1 MVLDG
6 EVLIA
11 VTSGD
16 VDAVKAWLAAD
27 PSRDVNDFC
36 QEVSMDSGK
45 PTMLHSVI
53 AYVLGAGRTD
63 GRARPRREPIL
74 QQLRFRRTIPILKK
88 RAAAYRSIVF
98 LCKLGD
104 NGVVWKIL
112 EFWQA
117 TQ

>member
-53 AYVLGAGRTD
+53 AYVLGAGRTI
-63 GRARPRREPIL
+63 ARPRASKT
-74 QQLRFRRTIPILKK
+74 RTDTP
-88 RAAAYRSIVF
+88 
-98 LCKLGD
+98 
-104 NGVVWKIL
+104 
-112 EFWQA
+112 
-117 TQ
+117 TT

>member
-36 QEVSMDSGK
+36 QDGTAVAAPWGS
-45 PTMLHSVI
+45 
-53 AYVLGAGRTD
+53 AGR
-63 GRARPRREPIL
+63 
-74 QQLRFRRTIPILKK
+74 F
-88 RAAAYRSIVF
+88 
-98 LCKLGD
+98 
-104 NGVVWKIL
+104 N
-112 EFWQA
+112 
-117 TQ
+117 

>member
-1 MVLDG
+1 MSQAYVKMVLDG

-53 AYVLGAGRTD
+53 AYVLGAGRTEARVAMIRWLLANGAD
-63 GRARPRREPIL
+63 PGVHREPVRARDAVSHGGCGAI
-74 QQLRFRRTIPILKK
+74 
-88 RAAAYRSIVF
+88 
-98 LCKLGD
+98 
-104 NGVVWKIL
+104 
-112 EFWQA
+112 
-117 TQ
+117 